1 MTFGQ
6 NLRYYRRACGYS
18 QARLA
23 ELLFVDR
30 SSISYYERDK
40 VQPGIRRTL
49 QIARALGVKMEALF
63 DEVPQTAA
71 AGGRKR
77 GRAE

>member
-6 NLRYYRRACGYS
+6 NLRRYRRACGYS